1 MRRKKPEVVIAPVC
15 DYCGTRSETFVV
27 TANHSTFCRVQTPG
41 FPAEKDC
48 MEDYLRSKKNAKS
61 LWKNEKE
68 KEQRRLQSNSKEQLQ
83 KRQKEKEKIIK
94 KFDDYLFQLK
104 QKQRRRNASK

>member
-48 MEDYLRSKKNAKS
+48 MEDYLRSKRNAKS
-61 LWKNEKE
+61 LRKNEKE